1 MLILHLV
8 VICGSHFFKAF
19 KETADESKKPM
30 IPNYTQNTC
39 QSQVRLVAFCKC
51 ATIRY
56 MSEKPRKLRS
66 NCPVNFGLETFG
78 DKWSLLIL
86 RDMVFWGKKTYGEFL
101 RSDEGIATNILA
113 ARLASLEKEGIIS
126 KKPHPEDKRK
136 DLYSLIDKG
145 LELIPLLVEIVA
157 WSGKLIEWQSVAGT
171 GTPEQI
177 KQVKR
182 FSTTSD
188 KRKIVE
194 EIKQAVR
201 RGGYFF
207 EKRKG

>member
-1 MLILHLV
+1 
-8 VICGSHFFKAF
+8 
-19 KETADESKKPM
+19 
-30 IPNYTQNTC
+30 
-39 QSQVRLVAFCKC
+39 
-51 ATIRY
+51 
-56 MSEKPRKLRS
+56 MSENSRKLRS

-113 ARLASLEKEGIIS
+113 ARLASLETEGIIEKS
-126 KKPHPEDKRK
+126 PHPDDKRK
-136 DLYSLIDKG
+136 DLYSLTEKG

-157 WSGKLIEWQSVAGT
+157 WSGKLIEWQSTAGA

-182 FSTTSD
+182 FSAAKD
-188 KRKIVE
+188 KRKIIQEIRNAVE
-194 EIKQAVR
+194 K
-201 RGGYFF
+201 GSYFF
-207 EKRKG
+207 ANAEARTK